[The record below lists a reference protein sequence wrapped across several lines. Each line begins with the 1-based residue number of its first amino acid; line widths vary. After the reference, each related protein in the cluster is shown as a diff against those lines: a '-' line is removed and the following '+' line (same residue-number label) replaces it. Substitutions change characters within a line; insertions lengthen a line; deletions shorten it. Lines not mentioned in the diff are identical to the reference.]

1 MLVLTRKAGETIWI
15 GEDVEIIISEVK
27 GEQVK
32 IAINAPR
39 SIEIIRGELRQDI
52 SASNTEAAKG
62 NLDLLKKK
70 IMVNRAHQYAI
81 SRNLRNRSNTFDSWV
96 FFIDY

>member
-15 GEDVEIIISEVK
+15 SEDVEIIISEVK

-39 SIEIIRGELRQDI
+39 SIEIIRGELRQDV
-52 SASNTEAAKG
+52 STSNTEAVLP
-62 NLDLLKKK
+62 NIDMFKKNK
-70 IMVNRAHQYAI
+70 
-81 SRNLRNRSNTFDSWV
+81 D
-96 FFIDY
+96 

>member
-39 SIEIIRGELRQDI
+39 NIEIIRGELRQDV
-52 SASNTEAAKG
+52 SDSNTEAALT
-62 NLDLLKKK
+62 NIDLFKKK
-70 IMVNRAHQYAI
+70 NK
-81 SRNLRNRSNTFDSWV
+81 D
-96 FFIDY
+96 